1 MDTLSKLTIDTKVS
15 SPINKKTKFTFDI
28 VNSDNLIIKNK
39 LLSEINYNYEL
50 EINKLKTE
58 AIKQNNTIAK
68 LMNKNKRM
76 HNRHMEIINELHI
89 KNIYLIDKLNEYKNK
104 SWCC

>member
-15 SPINKKTKFTFDI
+15 SPINKNTKFTFDI

-39 LLSEINYNYEL
+39 LLTEINYNYEL

-58 AIKQNNTIAK
+58 AINYNDTITK
-68 LMNKNKRM
+68 LMDKNKRM
-76 HNRHMEIINELHI
+76 RTRHMEIINELHI
-89 KNIYLIDKLNEYKNK
+89 KNIYLIDKFNEYKNK